1 MDARKNDVLTLT
13 NTNGAISH
21 TNAKGETVAAIF
33 IGHLLFPCI
42 HIHSING
49 HTIQIWGTNESDPAD
64 TTNAVQLGTDLSG
77 NTEELVVIE
86 SGPAY
91 IFIEVGTAGT
101 GTPTA
106 IITGRVA

>member
-21 TNAKGETVAAIF
+21 VNAKGETVAAIF

-42 HIHSING
+42 HFFDTNA
-49 HTIQIWGTNESDPAD
+49 HTIQVWGTNESNPAD
-64 TTNAVQLGTDLSG
+64 ASNAIQLGVDITADG
-77 NTEELVVIE
+77 IVVIE

-101 GTPTA
+101 GQPTA
-106 IITGRVA
+106 IVTGRVV